1 MSTIHTVIQSKSVGK
16 TIAAMTLAHYLRDE
30 RDKTVLCLDTDMIND
45 SLASFAALQAVKV
58 DVTALADYCRSISPA
73 IQHVVM
79 DTSISGFLPFCSGL
93 QNSFLPA
100 LTEAGHS
107 LHLHTIVTGGPS
119 AIETFNGFRTL
130 AGNFP
135 DLPITV
141 WLNPFWGEVALQNRP
156 FEDCKVYQEHI
167 HSIHSLVRMR
177 DNTSLFLDDLQRM
190 LTRHLTFNEA
200 LKGDGL
206 SIAERSRV
214 LRIWRHTIEQLDCA
228 AICE

>member
-30 RDKTVLCLDTDMIND
+30 RKKTVLCLDTDTMND
-45 SLASFAALQAVKV
+45 SLSSFAALQAVKV
-58 DVTALADYCRSISPA
+58 EVPALTDYCQTIPQEIA
-73 IQHVVM
+73 HVVM

-93 QNSFLPA
+93 RGSFLPA
-100 LTEAGHS
+100 MTEAGHS
-107 LHLHTIVTGGPS
+107 LHLHTVVTGGPS

-167 HSIHSLVRMR
+167 HSVHSLVRMR
-177 DNTSLFLDDLQRM
+177 DNVSTFLWDFERM
-190 LTRHLTFNEA
+190 LTRRLTFKEMLTA
-200 LKGDGL
+200 DGS
-206 SIAERSRV
+206 SIVTRSRI
-214 LRIWRHTIEQLDCA
+214 LRIWNHMIEQLDCA
-228 AICE
+228 AICD

>member
-30 RDKTVLCLDTDMIND
+30 RGKTVLCLDTDMIHD

-58 DVTALADYCRSISPA
+58 EIPALADYCRTIPPE
-73 IQHVVM
+73 IGHVVM

-93 QNSFLPA
+93 RGSFLSA
-100 LTEAGHS
+100 LTEAGHR

-119 AIETFNGFRTL
+119 AIETFSGFRTL
-130 AGNFP
+130 ASNFP

-141 WLNPFWGEVALQNRP
+141 WLNPFWGEVALQGRP

-167 HSIHSLVRMR
+167 HSVHSLIRMR
-177 DNTSLFLDDLQRM
+177 DNNSLAVEDMTRM
-190 LTRHLTFNEA
+190 LIRRLTFKEA
-200 LKGDGL
+200 IESGEF
-206 SIAERSRV
+206 SIAPRSRI
-214 LRIWRHTIEQLDCA
+214 LRIWNHMIEQLNCA
-228 AICE
+228 AICD

>member
-1 MSTIHTVIQSKSVGK
+1 MSRIHTVIQSKSVGK

-30 RDKTVLCLDTDMIND
+30 RGKAVLCLDTDTLND

-58 DVTALADYCRSISPA
+58 EIPALADYCRTIPQE
-73 IQHVVM
+73 IEHVVI

-93 QNSFLPA
+93 RDSFLPA

-107 LHLHTIVTGGPS
+107 LHLHTVVTGGPS

-167 HSIHSLVRMR
+167 HSVHSLVRMR
-177 DNTSLFLDDLQRM
+177 DNASTFLGDMQRM
-190 LTRHLTFNEA
+190 LTRHLTFKEII
-200 LKGDGL
+200 KGDGFC
-206 SIAERSRV
+206 IAERSRI
-214 LRIWRHTIEQLDCA
+214 LRIWNHMIEQLDCA
-228 AICE
+228 AICD